1 VRRASAVN
9 DTADLTDAYQA
20 SLTLHGYRADKSQ
33 QHAIRRLEALRRR
46 LDQAPATR
54 GRLLARVLDGL
65 RGRSDD
71 RPRGL
76 YLWGGVG
83 RGKSFLMDLFHAS
96 VARGSRREHFHRFM
110 KDVHARLG
118 ALRQVEDPLSTVASS
133 IAAGTRVLCLDE
145 LFVSDITDAMILSGL
160 FSALDAL
167 GVVLVITSNTP
178 PDGLYRDGLQRARFL
193 PAIELLER
201 RCEVLNVDAGE
212 DYRLRQLEKAPLYFE
227 SDGGLAD
234 AVLAERF
241 DAIAGAGGLA
251 DCSLEVEGRQ
261 IPVRRIKGDVAWF
274 DFVAICEG
282 PRGSADYVEIARDFH
297 TVFVSGVP
305 VFDSV
310 RENEARRFVAL
321 VDEFYDRGV
330 KLVLS
335 AAAAPEALYRGDR
348 LHFEFD
354 RTRSRLHEMQSHAYL
369 ARPHRP

>member
-1 VRRASAVN
+1 VN
-9 DTADLTDAYQA
+9 DPADLTGAYHA
-20 SLTLHGYRADKSQ
+20 SLTLHGYRADGSQ

-46 LDQAPATR
+46 LDQAPAAR
-54 GRLLARVLDGL
+54 RRLLTRALDGL
-65 RGRSDD
+65 RGRRDD

-83 RGKSFLMDLFHAS
+83 RGKSYLMDLFHAS

-118 ALRQVEDPLSTVASS
+118 TLRHVEDPLAAVASS
-133 IAAGTRVLCLDE
+133 IAAETRVLCLDE
-145 LFVSDITDAMILSGL
+145 LFVSDIADAMILSGL

-167 GVVLVITSNTP
+167 GVVLVFTSNTP

-201 RCEVLNVDAGE
+201 RCEVVNVDAGE

-227 SDGGLAD
+227 SAPGLAD
-234 AVLAERF
+234 AGLAERF
-241 DAIAGAGGLA
+241 EAIAGAGGQA
-251 DCSLEVEGRQ
+251 DGSVEVEGRP
-261 IPVRRIKGDVAWF
+261 IPVRRISRDVAWF
-274 DFVAICEG
+274 DFAAICEG
-282 PRGSADYVEIARDFH
+282 PRGSADYVEIARSFH

-305 VFDSV
+305 VFDSA
-310 RENEARRFVAL
+310 RENEARRFIAL
-321 VDEFYDRGV
+321 VDEFYDRSV
-330 KLVLS
+330 KLGVS
-335 AAAAPEALYRGDR
+335 AAAAPDALYRGDR
-348 LHFEFD
+348 LRFEFD